1 MICFWKN
8 PKIFWAVLCQ
18 LGNHWII
25 WWHINAQMG
34 LVHLQIW
41 ATPLLQVMRR
51 HSAQL
56 KENEYLQQSLFSW
69 KSHKSKTEVTITWQ
83 VCTSPAVASQHWARC
98 HCDALPP
105 LHAPHPRWKAACSRQ
120 GVYQV
125 HSRVYLYL
133 NIVHNFVRKH
143 IISPSTLVSET
154 RPLVLVGWGCRLEM
168 GQVDEHEVPM
178 SMLMPIFSWDSETL
192 VNLWHIV
199 WWSFIWMMTMMQITV
214 ISFQVVDFIKK
225 HGLNG
230 PEGKYPKEGQ
240 YTQVSDQ
247 KNVA

>member
-1 MICFWKN
+1 MPKWAWYICKSEQHHFFKLWGGTVHNWKKMSICSEVCFLEN
-8 PKIFWAVLCQ
+8 PTNPRLRW
-18 LGNHWII
+18 
-25 WWHINAQMG
+25 
-34 LVHLQIW
+34 
-41 ATPLLQVMRR
+41 
-51 HSAQL
+51 
-56 KENEYLQQSLFSW
+56 
-69 KSHKSKTEVTITWQ
+69 
-83 VCTSPAVASQHWARC
+83 
-98 HCDALPP
+98 ALPGRFVP
-105 LHAPHPRWKAACSRQ
+105 AQRWLHNIEHGAIVMLYHPCTHHTLVEKLRALVKGCIRYVEST
-120 GVYQV
+120 Y
-125 HSRVYLYL
+125 VYLYL
-133 NIVHNFVRKH
+133 FIVHNFVRKH
-143 IISPSTLVSET
+143 IISPSTLVSEM

-199 WWSFIWMMTMMQITV
+199 WWSFIWTMTMMQITV

-247 KNVA
+247 QNVA

>member
-125 HSRVYLYL
+125 HRRVYIRLFVSL
-133 NIVHNFVRKH
+133 HCAQFCQETHHLSFNIGVRDEATCLGGLGM
-143 IISPSTLVSET
+143 SAWNGTS
-154 RPLVLVGWGCRLEM
+154 GWARGAD
-168 GQVDEHEVPM
+168 VDADADFF
-178 SMLMPIFSWDSETL
+178 LRFWDTC
-192 VNLWHIV
+192 
-199 WWSFIWMMTMMQITV
+199 
-214 ISFQVVDFIKK
+214 
-225 HGLNG
+225 
-230 PEGKYPKEGQ
+230 
-240 YTQVSDQ
+240 
-247 KNVA
+247 

>member
-69 KSHKSKTEVTITWQ
+69 KSTNPRLRWPLPGRFVPAQRWLHNIEHGAIVMLYHPCTHHTLVEKLRALVKGCIRYIEESTY
-83 VCTSPAVASQHWARC
+83 VC
-98 HCDALPP
+98 
-105 LHAPHPRWKAACSRQ
+105 
-120 GVYQV
+120 
-125 HSRVYLYL
+125 LYL
-133 NIVHNFVRKH
+133 FIVHNFVRKH

-168 GQVDEHEVPM
+168 GQVDEHEGPM

-192 VNLWHIV
+192 VNLW
-199 WWSFIWMMTMMQITV
+199 TYGT
-214 ISFQVVDFIKK
+214 
-225 HGLNG
+225 
-230 PEGKYPKEGQ
+230 
-240 YTQVSDQ
+240 
-247 KNVA
+247 